1 MLHFILGTAGT
12 GKTSTVRNRIVNEVK
27 EGKSGIILL
36 TPEQYTFE
44 SEKALL
50 KSLGA
55 TAADRAEVLSFTKLI
70 EYIGGDLK
78 EFIGKRADN
87 GIKAVA
93 MKRALVSI
101 KDDLLVYNNTKPTA
115 EFILSMLGIITELK
129 QSGID
134 SMQLGDAAVKI
145 NNKTFSN
152 KIHDVS
158 LIYSAYT
165 SILAEKYL
173 DSDDDLDRLNVA
185 LFNNRFFKGKTVYV
199 DAFDGFTAQQ
209 YKIIEHIIRDADD
222 VHFSF
227 CTDSMN
233 DEKDGTGLFSNV
245 KKEIRQ
251 IKKIADN
258 FGIKTAPPEVFTD
271 YLRFDNDA
279 LVAVEHILRDEDY
292 ELTEN
297 GDDVTIC
304 KADTIYDEVDFAAR
318 TIKKMVR
325 LNKYRYRDI
334 TVIVR
339 DIESYR
345 QLFDSAFNRYGI
357 PCYLDKRADNIDL
370 MLTSYLDNVIKTAVI
385 GFSQDVIFSLLK
397 SPLSFMNIEDVSELE
412 NYVYIWNIKP
422 RDWYSEWTANP
433 DGIDAEMNDEKLA
446 LINNLRNSAVDFLQP
461 IKKAVDSEETKEICT
476 ALYNFLVKSN
486 VPDKIKEYA
495 AKLES
500 DGNNFLAD
508 LQYKSWDLVVELLDK
523 IVTVSSKYIKPSEL
537 IDTYEL
543 LLKCESIGTIPSRL
557 DEVMIGDAYRI
568 RPCNPKIVFI
578 LGANYRE
585 MPKPPSNNGILSIID
600 RGLLK
605 ECDVNINDRIESDAI
620 KERYVIYSSVC
631 SASEKIFISY
641 HDFDSSH
648 SKVEASDFV
657 NLIKDKLNLSVH
669 NEADSRMDR
678 FESKDSLIEYI
689 AENFNKLGDDFDF
702 GKFDLDNAE
711 ILNNAFDTMLN
722 GIDENISSITTNKYK
737 SGDMYLSPSR
747 VETFSKCPFMYFCT
761 YDMKAKKIDKAEIS
775 SRNRG
780 TIAHYVLE
788 NILKKYSAKI
798 SELSDDEII
807 NEIEFYTN
815 EYILHHFA
823 GFDIDEKRFVFTVE
837 RIKNLLLD
845 VIKNIGQEF
854 AQSEFEPIAFEE
866 KIGTEGEIKPLKIPV
881 DDGNVMIIGTI
892 DRVDIFKK
900 DDKAYIRVIDYK
912 TGKKTFSLS
921 DILYGLN
928 MQMLLYLF
936 SYIESK
942 SDENAK
948 PAGVLYMP
956 VKYNDFVESNDDVD
970 KLSFTMNGLINIED
984 RIPEAMERDAEM
996 KFVPYSYKKDG
1007 EYRAGSLYSSD
1018 DFDDIKKK
1026 IVSVVQSIAS
1036 RMKQGDI
1043 SRSPLFI
1050 DGGAACKYCD
1060 YREVCLSADT
1070 NLKVAKRHTN
1080 TMEIIRNEVR
1090 ENETDG

>member
-12 GKTSTVRNRIVNEVK
+12 GKTSTVRNRIANEVK
-27 EGKSGIILL
+27 EGKGGIILL

-55 TAADRAEVLSFTKLI
+55 TAADKAEVLSFTKLI

-78 EFIGKRADN
+78 EFLGKRADN
-87 GIKAVA
+87 GIKAVI
-93 MKRALVSI
+93 MKKALVSI
-101 KDDLLVYNNTKPTA
+101 KDELLVYNRTKPTT

-134 SMQLGDAAVKI
+134 SSLLNNVAVNS

-152 KIHDVS
+152 KIHDLA

-165 SILAEKYL
+165 SILGEKYL
-173 DSDDDLDRLNVA
+173 DSDDDLDRLNEA
-185 LFNNRFFKGKTVYV
+185 LLNNRFFKGKTVYV

-209 YKIIEHIIRDADD
+209 YRIIEHIIRDADD
-222 VHFSF
+222 VYFSF

-233 DEKDGTGLFSNV
+233 DEKEGTGLFSNV
-245 KKEIRQ
+245 KSEIHK
-251 IKKIADN
+251 IKGIADD
-258 FGIKTAPPEVFTD
+258 FGIKVAVPEVFND
-271 YLRFDNDA
+271 YLRFKNDA
-279 LVAVEHILRDEDY
+279 LVAVEHILRDEEY
-292 ELTEN
+292 ELTEIN
-297 GDDVTIC
+297 NAVTIC
-304 KADTIYDEVDFAAR
+304 KAETVYDEIDFAAR
-318 TIKKMVR
+318 TIKKLVR
-325 LNKYRYRDI
+325 LEDYRYRDI

-339 DIESYR
+339 DIDTYR
-345 QLFDSAFNRYGI
+345 QYFDSAFSRYGI

-370 MLTSYLDNVIKTAVI
+370 MLASYLDNVIKAVVS

-397 SPLSFMNIEDVSELE
+397 SPLSFMKIEDVSELE
-412 NYVYIWNIKP
+412 NYVFVWNIKP
-422 RDWYSEWTANP
+422 SDWYNEWTANP
-433 DGIDAEMNDEKLA
+433 DGIDAKMNDKKLA
-446 LINNLRNSAVDFLQP
+446 IINKLRKSTVDFLLP
-461 IKKAVDSEETKEICT
+461 IKEAVVSEDTKEICT

-486 VPDKIKEYA
+486 APEKIKEYA
-495 AKLES
+495 EILEAE
-500 DGNNFLAD
+500 GNNFLAD
-508 LQYKSWDLVVELLDK
+508 LQYKSWDLIIDLLDK

-537 IDTYEL
+537 IETYEL

-578 LGANYRE
+578 IGANYRE

-605 ECDVNINDRIESDAI
+605 DYDVKINDRIESDAI

-648 SKVEASDFV
+648 DKVEASDFV
-657 NLIKDKLNLSVH
+657 NLIREKLNLSIH
-669 NEADSRMDR
+669 NEFDSRMDR

-689 AENFNKLGDDFDF
+689 AENYDKLGDDFSFD
-702 GKFDLDNAE
+702 KFDLDNAN

-722 GIDENISSITTNKYK
+722 GIDESISSVTANKYK

-747 VETFSKCPFMYFCT
+747 VETFSHCPFMYFCS

-780 TIAHYVLE
+780 TIAHHVLE
-788 NILKKYSAKI
+788 NILKKYASKV
-798 SELSDDEII
+798 SELTDDEII
-807 NEIEFYTN
+807 SEIDFYTN
-815 EYILHHFA
+815 EYISQHFA

-837 RIKNLLLD
+837 RIKKLLFD

-854 AQSEFEPIAFEE
+854 AQSKFEPIGFEE
-866 KIGTEGEIKPLKIPV
+866 KIGDENDIKPLKIPV

-921 DILYGLN
+921 HILYGLD

-942 SDENAK
+942 SDVNGK
-948 PAGVLYMP
+948 PAGALYMP
-956 VKYNDFVESNDDVD
+956 VKYNDFVETNDQED
-970 KLSFTMNGLINIED
+970 KLKFTMNGLINIED
-984 RIPEAMERDAEM
+984 RIPEAMERDAEK
-996 KFVPYSYKKDG
+996 KFVPYSYNKGG
-1007 EYRAGSLYSSD
+1007 EYNAGPLYTSD

-1026 IVSVVQSIAS
+1026 IVSVVQSIAT

-1043 SRSPLFI
+1043 SRNPLYI
-1050 DGGAACKYCD
+1050 DSNTACVYCD

-1070 NLKVAKRHTN
+1070 NLKIAKKAKN
-1080 TMEIIRNEVR
+1080 TMEIIRNEVK
-1090 ENETDG
+1090 ENGTDR